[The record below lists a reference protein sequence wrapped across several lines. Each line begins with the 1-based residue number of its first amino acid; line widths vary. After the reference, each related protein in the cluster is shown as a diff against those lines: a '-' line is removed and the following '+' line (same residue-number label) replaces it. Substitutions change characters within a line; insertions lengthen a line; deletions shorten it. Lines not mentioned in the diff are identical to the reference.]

1 MVDHE
6 FEAQLCQTEDYEVGI
21 FCFSA
26 RHAALSNKTGWNE
39 IRIMC
44 QSEAKGTA

>member
-1 MVDHE
+1 VVDHE

-21 FCFSA
+21 CCFVA
-26 RHAALSNKTGWNE
+26 GHAALSYKTGWNE

>member
-21 FCFSA
+21 CSA